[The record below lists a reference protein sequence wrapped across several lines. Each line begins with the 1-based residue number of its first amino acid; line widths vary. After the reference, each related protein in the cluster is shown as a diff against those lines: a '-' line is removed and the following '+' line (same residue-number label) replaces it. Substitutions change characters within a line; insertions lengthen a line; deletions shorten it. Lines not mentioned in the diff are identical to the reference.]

1 MIKLTKEYSK
11 GRIIITPENEE
22 TTDFSQLP
30 EKVIEI
36 CRNWFLK
43 SACIREVLPRI
54 YLELALVSSH
64 KYMQMRVQQ
73 SDLLRLSKMVR
84 GIAEPLCAS
93 YTCAYLARVGH
104 TMSPNAKDYL
114 NLLVDFMFKIY
125 SQSYNKGHPTVEKAK
140 YMSLFDPTVD
150 WLLQCLA
157 YQADRSVF
165 KDVWTMYTN
174 NEKHVVFLKSI
185 IRYFPSDII
194 SVAVGVITASIK
206 NNYAGKP
213 DDQLVLIKELG
224 LACLRCPPK
233 KAELKLDIINFGWET
248 MKLAKNADKYMD
260 SSIVLI
266 EFSIK
271 SLN

>member
-1 MIKLTKEYSK
+1 
-11 GRIIITPENEE
+11 
-22 TTDFSQLP
+22 
-30 EKVIEI
+30 
-36 CRNWFLK
+36 
-43 SACIREVLPRI
+43 
-54 YLELALVSSH
+54 
-64 KYMQMRVQQ
+64 MRVQQ

-104 TMSPNAKDYL
+104 AMQPNAKDYL

-125 SQSYNKGHPTVEKAK
+125 AKSFNLGHPTVEKTK

-206 NNYAGKP
+206 TDFVGRP
-213 DDQLVLIKELG
+213 DD
-224 LACLRCPPK
+224 
-233 KAELKLDIINFGWET
+233 
-248 MKLAKNADKYMD
+248 
-260 SSIVLI
+260 
-266 EFSIK
+266 
-271 SLN
+271 

>member
-1 MIKLTKEYSK
+1 
-11 GRIIITPENEE
+11 
-22 TTDFSQLP
+22 
-30 EKVIEI
+30 
-36 CRNWFLK
+36 
-43 SACIREVLPRI
+43 
-54 YLELALVSSH
+54 
-64 KYMQMRVQQ
+64 MRVQQ

-125 SQSYNKGHPTVEKAK
+125 AQSYNKGHPTVEKAK

-165 KDVWTMYTN
+165 KDVWTMYTT

-185 IRYFPSDII
+185 IRYFPSEII

-206 NNYAGKP
+206 SDFAGKP

-224 LACLRCPPK
+224 LACLRSPPK

-248 MKLAKNADKYMD
+248 MGKATSADKYMD

>member
-1 MIKLTKEYSK
+1 
-11 GRIIITPENEE
+11 
-22 TTDFSQLP
+22 
-30 EKVIEI
+30 
-36 CRNWFLK
+36 
-43 SACIREVLPRI
+43 
-54 YLELALVSSH
+54 
-64 KYMQMRVQQ
+64 
-73 SDLLRLSKMVR
+73 
-84 GIAEPLCAS
+84 
-93 YTCAYLARVGH
+93 
-104 TMSPNAKDYL
+104 
-114 NLLVDFMFKIY
+114 
-125 SQSYNKGHPTVEKAK
+125 
-140 YMSLFDPTVD
+140 
-150 WLLQCLA
+150 
-157 YQADRSVF
+157 
-165 KDVWTMYTN
+165 MYTN

-194 SVAVGVITASIK
+194 SVAVCVITASIK
-206 NNYAGKP
+206 NDYAGKP